1 MASSNAFNICIVF
14 AWLLKLLTSKI
25 SRIVPYNKMYRS
37 SHLFYLHKD
46 NRIFFLRIMIYVKC
60 SWMIF
65 FQMQL
70 LYYLQNCLLNLFIII
85 HEIRYILIYFESNEK
100 HNFAEKIPTISITSI
115 KKVNLLI
122 LINET
127 VLSMEFSKSN
137 FISVVI
143 NKSLGFERREL
154 IHVWNTRCFL
164 LVLFFN
170 LR

>member
-1 MASSNAFNICIVF
+1 MHSIFVLYSLGCLNCSLAKLAVLCRIIKCIVH
-14 AWLLKLLTSKI
+14 
-25 SRIVPYNKMYRS
+25 RICS
-37 SHLFYLHKD
+37 
-46 NRIFFLRIMIYVKC
+46 IYTKTTEYSFWG
-60 SWMIF
+60 SWYTWNALEWF
-65 FQMQL
+65 SFN
-70 LYYLQNCLLNLFIII
+70 YLQNCLLNLFIII

-143 NKSLGFERREL
+143 NKSLGFERREG